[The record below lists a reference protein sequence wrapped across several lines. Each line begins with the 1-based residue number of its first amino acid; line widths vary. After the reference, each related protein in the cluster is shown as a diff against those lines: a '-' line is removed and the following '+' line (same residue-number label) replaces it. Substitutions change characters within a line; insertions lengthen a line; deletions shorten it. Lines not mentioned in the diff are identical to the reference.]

1 MFVCLMISMLIY
13 LSLGV
18 HGIYHWNVLGFKV
31 YFFSDIHV
39 DIFTGVYSFKTTMN
53 INGFTI

>member
-1 MFVCLMISMLIY
+1 MLIY